1 MKRLLC
7 ILLVLVMVL
16 SMAGCAEEDSP
27 RRKRKEK
34 ETETATE
41 TATEPVTEVTAPI
54 QPLEVLVGGQYINR
68 WTENYVQLAYVS
80 WQDVILSDS
89 CAEEYPKLASALNQR
104 NRDLHALGD
113 ETLEM
118 LCENA
123 EADIVS
129 WGDNFPG
136 YMDDTRA
143 YVQRADSRIFSL
155 CYQYETFNGGMRPYS
170 GTTCMNLDPATGE
183 PVTIDQIITD
193 MDALPQLLTD
203 ALREKCADLPEDTF
217 HNTAEQLESYGPDAY
232 TWTIGYQGVTFYFG
246 SYELT
251 DGSAGALTV
260 TLWFAD
266 NPKLFAESYT
276 RSPENGYVLT
286 LPQSGYTDVDL
297 KPSEKG
303 SDQLA
308 VGLNEEGRLWIE
320 LNDSRIYNEEF
331 YAYYL
336 DAYLVTPDN
345 ENFYLYID
353 SSSDNDYRAIHVYE
367 LKAGQPI
374 LRTVLWGHG
383 MDGQWIEKYEF
394 GETYFVRHFNDP
406 SSYTLFTRA
415 DMLST
420 ISGTRSYHTDP
431 KTGLPQTDAE
441 YYTLSSGMPPLVSLI
456 PLKVKMLPDEAA
468 ETLPAGTKFYFL
480 RTDNE
485 TYVDMALE
493 DGRECRIYVVRR
505 DWEWIVDGHSEYD
518 CFENLMYAG

>member
-7 ILLVLVMVL
+7 VLLALIMVL

-27 RRKRKEK
+27 RRNRKEQTE
-34 ETETATE
+34 ETETE
-41 TATEPVTEVTAPI
+41 TKSQI

-68 WTENYVQLAYVS
+68 WSDDYIQLAYVS
-80 WQDVILSDS
+80 WQDVILSDG
-89 CAEEYPKLASALNQR
+89 CAAEYPNLAAALLNR
-104 NRDLHALGD
+104 NRDLHALS
-113 ETLEM
+113 EESLEM
-118 LCENA
+118 LCESA
-123 EADIVS
+123 EMDIEK
-129 WGDNFPG
+129 WGEDFPG
-136 YMDDTRA
+136 YLDDTRT
-143 YVQRADSRIFSL
+143 YVQRADNHIFSA
-155 CYQYETFNGGMRPYS
+155 CYQYEIFNGGMRPFY
-170 GTTCMNLDPATGE
+170 GTTCLNLDPATGK
-183 PVTIDQIITD
+183 PVIIDQVITD
-193 MDALPQLLTD
+193 MDGLPQLLTD
-203 ALREKCADLPEDTF
+203 ALRAKYTELPAETF
-217 HNTAEQLESYGPDAY
+217 DGTAEQLESYIPEAY

-246 SYELT
+246 AYELT
-251 DGSAGALTV
+251 DGAAGPMTV

-266 NPKLFAESYT
+266 NPNLFQKAYLQCPESGYT
-276 RSPENGYVLT
+276 IS
-286 LPQSGYTDVDL
+286 LPQSGYADVDL
-297 KPSEKG
+297 NPDEAG
-303 SDQLA
+303 YDQLA
-308 VGLNEEGRLWIE
+308 LGLDEDGRLWIE
-320 LNDSRIYNEEF
+320 LNDSRIYNDEF

-353 SSSDNDYRAIHVYE
+353 SSSDNDYRALHVYE

-394 GETYFVRHFNDP
+394 GETYFARNFNDP
-406 SSYTLFTRA
+406 SNYTLFTRA

-420 ISGTRSYHTDP
+420 ISATRPYHTDP
-431 KTGLPQTDAE
+431 KTGLPQTDSE
-441 YYTLSSGMPPLVSLI
+441 YYTLSSVMPPLVSLI
-456 PLKVKMLPDEAA
+456 PLEVKMLPDESA

-505 DWEWIVDGHSEYD
+505 DWEWIVDGRSEYD

>member
-1 MKRLLC
+1 MKRLFC
-7 ILLVLVMVL
+7 VLLALIMVL

-27 RRKRKEK
+27 RRNRKEQTE
-34 ETETATE
+34 ETETKSQT
-41 TATEPVTEVTAPI
+41 

-68 WTENYVQLAYVS
+68 WSDDYIQLAYVS
-80 WQDVILSDS
+80 WQDVILSDG
-89 CAEEYPKLASALNQR
+89 CAAEYPKLASALNQR

-118 LCENA
+118 LCESA
-123 EADIVS
+123 EMDVEN
-129 WGDNFPG
+129 WGEDFPG
-136 YMDDTRA
+136 YFDDTRT
-143 YVQRADSRIFSL
+143 YVQRADNHIFSV
-155 CYQYETFNGGMRPYS
+155 CYQYEIFNGGMRPYS
-170 GTTCMNLDPATGE
+170 GTTCLNLDPATGE

-203 ALREKCADLPEDTF
+203 TLREKYADLPEDTF
-217 HNTAEQLESYGPDAY
+217 HNTAEQLESYGPDVY

-246 SYELT
+246 AYELT

-303 SDQLA
+303 YDQLA
-308 VGLNEEGRLWIE
+308 LGLNEEGHLWIE
-320 LNDSRIYNEEF
+320 LNNSRIYNDEF

-345 ENFYLYID
+345 EHFYLYID
-353 SSSDNDYRAIHVYE
+353 SSSDNDYRALHVYE

-383 MDGQWIEKYEF
+383 FDGQWIEKYEF
-394 GETYFVRHFNDP
+394 GETYFVRHFNDL
-406 SSYTLFTRA
+406 SGYTLYTRTEL
-415 DMLST
+415 LST
-420 ISGTRSYHTDP
+420 LTGTRPYHTDP
-431 KTGLPQTDAE
+431 KTGLPQADSDH
-441 YYTLSSGMPPLVSLI
+441 YIMHSDFPPLISLI
-456 PLKVKMLPDEAA
+456 PLEVKMLPDEAA

-485 TYVDMALE
+485 TYVDMALD

-505 DWEWIVDGHSEYD
+505 DWQLYVNGNWEYD

>member
-7 ILLVLVMVL
+7 VLLALVMVL
-16 SMAGCAEEDSP
+16 SMAGCAEEDSS
-27 RRKRKEK
+27 RRNRKEK
-34 ETETATE
+34 TEETETE
-41 TATEPVTEVTAPI
+41 TKSQV
-54 QPLEVLVGGQYINR
+54 QPLETLVGGQYINH
-68 WTENYVQLAYVS
+68 WTEDYVQLAYVS
-80 WQDVILSDS
+80 WQDVILSDVS
-89 CAEEYPKLASALNQR
+89 ATEYPKLAAALNQR
-104 NRDLHALGD
+104 NRDLHALGE

-123 EADIVS
+123 EADLVS

-136 YMDDTRA
+136 YTDDTRA
-143 YVQRADSRIFSL
+143 YVQRADNRIFSL

-170 GTTCMNLDPATGE
+170 GTTCMNLDPATGD

-203 ALREKCADLPEDTF
+203 ALREKYTDLPAETF
-217 HNTAEQLESYGPDAY
+217 DGTAEQLESYAPDVY
-232 TWTIGYQGVTFYFG
+232 TWSIGYQGVTFYFG
-246 SYELT
+246 AYELT

-266 NPKLFAESYT
+266 NPKLFQTAYT
-276 RSPENGYVLT
+276 QCPENGYGLA
-286 LPQSGYTDVDL
+286 LPLSGYTDVDL
-297 KPSEKG
+297 NPGEKG
-303 SDQLA
+303 YDQLA
-308 VGLNEEGRLWIE
+308 LGLTEDGCLWVE
-320 LNDSRIYNEEF
+320 LNDSRIYNDEF

-353 SSSDNDYRAIHVYE
+353 SSSDNDYHAIHVYD
-367 LKAGQPI
+367 LSAGQFV
-374 LRTVLWGHG
+374 LQTSLWGHG
-383 MDGQWIEKYEF
+383 FDGLWIEKYEF
-394 GETYFVRHFNDP
+394 GETYFLRHFNDP
-406 SSYTLFTRA
+406 SGYTLYTRT
-415 DMLST
+415 DLL
-420 ISGTRSYHTDP
+420 GTLTGTKPYHTDP
-431 KTGLPQTDAE
+431 ETGLPQTDSQ
-441 YYTLSSGMPPLVSLI
+441 YYTLSSDFPPLVSLI
-456 PLKVKMLPDEAA
+456 PLKVQMLPDETD
-468 ETLPAGTKFYFL
+468 ETLSAGTKFYFL